1 MPKNALAPTPVN
13 ALNMTPYE
21 GLYQFKDV
29 GSPTY
34 GRKAALNVYS
44 ALLPALM
51 RARFPE
57 YVAFSP
63 ATVTTATPRGE
74 HSAGEFNV
82 RHRTIALDPDGV
94 NTMLMEPYG
103 KYGYVGMGSDTT
115 TEETLN
121 ALNTM
126 LHEAT
131 HARTRLAPGEKR
143 LGAHPAD
150 RLRAQMPKD
159 RFDEMMTD
167 IRLSGLPSVGSVD
180 SPAEIINE
188 YFATATP
195 TRHMAEKNMMTRRM
209 RGTLSEVDRLAK
221 KYPELEKMRL
231 DWERPEI
238 FVAK

>member
-13 ALNMTPYE
+13 ALDMAPYE
-21 GLYQFKDV
+21 GLYQFKNV
-29 GSPTY
+29 GDPDR
-34 GRKAALNVYS
+34 GFKGALNVYS

-63 ATVTTATPRGE
+63 ATVTTAAPRGATSE
-74 HSAGEFNV
+74 GEFNTQK
-82 RHRTIALDPDGV
+82 RTITLDPGGV
-94 NTMLMEPYG
+94 NAMLMEPYG
-103 KYGYVGMGSDTT
+103 KYGYIGVGSDTT

-150 RLRAQMPKD
+150 RLRAQMSGD
-159 RFDEMMTD
+159 RFDEMMRD
-167 IRLSGLPSVGSVD
+167 IRISGLPSVGSVD
-180 SPAEIINE
+180 SPVEIINE

-238 FVAK
+238 FVTK